1 MSGAARTVAGKQVKL
16 SCSRCGE
23 ACIAT
28 IASEGLHAFIC
39 PCCGQ
44 PHLLLVD
51 ANLGLR
57 DFRPV
62 SSIPVRRPF
71 DVARVRVRDESL
83 VPSHLKPLLDAVK
96 RGVLPPQADELI
108 GLLSSLGLLEVEER

>member
-1 MSGAARTVAGKQVKL
+1 MASTVRAAPGKQVKL

-23 ACIAT
+23 ACIAS
-28 IASEGLHAFIC
+28 IASGGVHAFIC
-39 PCCGQ
+39 PYCGQ

-62 SSIPVRRPF
+62 SSIPARKPF
-71 DVARVRVRDESL
+71 DVARIRVKDESL
-83 VPSHLKPLLDAVK
+83 VPSHLRSLLDVVK
-96 RGVLPPQADELI
+96 RGVLPPQVDELI
-108 GLLSSLGLLEVEER
+108 ELLMGLGLLEVEV